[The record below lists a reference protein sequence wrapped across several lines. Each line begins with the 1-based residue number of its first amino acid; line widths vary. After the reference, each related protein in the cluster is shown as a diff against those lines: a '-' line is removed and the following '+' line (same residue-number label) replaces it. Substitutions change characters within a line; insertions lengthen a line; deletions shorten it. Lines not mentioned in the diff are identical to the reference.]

1 MGGQKK
7 KKEGVTRTGGRGAFI
22 KIRGGGGGG
31 GGGATS
37 PV

>member
-7 KKEGVTRTGGRGAFI
+7 KKEWVTRTWGRGAFI
-22 KIRGGGGGG
+22 KIRGGGGWGV
-31 GGGATS
+31 GGATS

>member
-7 KKEGVTRTGGRGAFI
+7 KKEWVTRTGGRGGLY
-22 KIRGGGGGG
+22 KNRGW

>member
-7 KKEGVTRTGGRGAFI
+7 KKEWVTRTGGRGAFI

-31 GGGATS
+31 ATS